1 MTKLQYIL
9 LISAT
14 TLFFVLYFGCETKP
28 PRQQELEKTRALE
41 VESTDAASILRKAH
55 AALSSGQ
62 SAAIGLLE
70 EKLNALPEEDTSR
83 IAILKELSGRWY
95 EAEQPAVAGYYA
107 ESIANLQASEEAWSI
122 AGTTFAICVQ
132 RTEVDEVREFC
143 AKRAIKAFE
152 NAISFSPDNVAHQV
166 NLALT
171 YADYPPAQEPMK
183 GILMLRSL
191 QEKYPNSVLVLN
203 TLASL
208 ALRTNQLD
216 RAVQRLEQ
224 ALRLEPDNINTICL
238 LAKAY
243 EGLGDEPKA
252 KSFQQR
258 CQQMNAELQ

>member
-28 PRQQELEKTRALE
+28 PRQQELEKSRALK
-41 VESTDAASILRKAH
+41 VEGTDATSILRAAH

-70 EKLNALPEEDTSR
+70 EELNALPEEDTAR
-83 IAILKELSGRWY
+83 LGVLRQLSGRWY
-95 EAEQPAVAGYYA
+95 EAGQPAAAGYYA
-107 ESIANLQASEEAWSI
+107 EAIANQDASEEAWSI

-132 RTEVDEVREFC
+132 RTEADETRAFC
-143 AKRAIKAFE
+143 AKRAIQAFE
-152 NAISFSPDNVAHQV
+152 NAISFDPDNVAHQV

-171 YADYPPAQEPMK
+171 YTDYPPAEEPMK
-183 GILMLRSL
+183 GILMLRNL

-203 TLASL
+203 TLAGL
-208 ALRTNQLD
+208 ALRTNQFD

-224 ALRLEPDNINTICL
+224 ALQLEPDNINTICL

-252 KSFQQR
+252 RSFQQKCR
-258 CQQMNAELQ
+258 QLGGVLQ